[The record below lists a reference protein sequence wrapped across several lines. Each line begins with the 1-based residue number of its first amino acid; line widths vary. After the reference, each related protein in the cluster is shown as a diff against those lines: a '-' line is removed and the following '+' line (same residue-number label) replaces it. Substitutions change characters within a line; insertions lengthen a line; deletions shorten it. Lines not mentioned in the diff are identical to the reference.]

1 MSIFIVFQVAYYIF
15 PSHMPVFPKAMA
27 KNEICKIFTLSEGNE
42 LSLRSLVQIF
52 IQNLHAQQRKRAF
65 FALTYTDF

>member
-1 MSIFIVFQVAYYIF
+1 
-15 PSHMPVFPKAMA
+15 MPVFPKAMA
-27 KNEICKIFTLSEGNE
+27 KKEICKIFTLSEGNE
-42 LSLRSLVQIF
+42 LSLRSLAQIF